1 MSFAELLALKEEL
14 GSKVYNEAIFGDES
28 ASKQRKKNSKRKI
41 EFKRENKNRPREI
54 SAKKQ
59 VPLLSAVK
67 KPSANSTAATA
78 PRDPRFD
85 SNCGEFDRD
94 KFKEDYSF
102 VNEIRE
108 KEISDLK
115 SQLKHLKGAEATEEK
130 QKVKTVLQRMQNQ
143 NLEEKKLMERKQAMA
158 RERSVNKNAVKNE
171 RKPFFVPKR
180 KSLFFCHFNFRNFK
194 LIFNLKKLI
203 FSCVQFPPK
212 QIGEQ
217 KAKDLVKQFE
227 ELKKSGKLNKHLE
240 KRRKK
245 NLSRDRKKY
254 QFD

>member
-14 GSKVYNEAIFGDES
+14 GSKVYNEAIFGNES
-28 ASKQRKKNSKRKI
+28 TVTKQRKPNSKRNI

-59 VPLLSAVK
+59 VPLLSAIK
-67 KPSANSTAATA
+67 KSATNSNG

-85 SNCGEFDRD
+85 DKCGEFDRD

-108 KEISDLK
+108 KEIAELK

-130 QKVKTVLQRMQNQ
+130 QKVKTIIQRMQNQ
-143 NLEEKKLMERKQAMA
+143 NLEEKKLKERKEAIA
-158 RERSVNKNAVKNE
+158 RDRAVNKHAIKDE

-180 KSLFFCHFNFRNFK
+180 KFISFLW
-194 LIFNLKKLI
+194 
-203 FSCVQFPPK
+203 
-212 QIGEQ
+212 
-217 KAKDLVKQFE
+217 
-227 ELKKSGKLNKHLE
+227 LE
-240 KRRKK
+240 SSKWM
-245 NLSRDRKKY
+245 
-254 QFD
+254 